1 MRHNN
6 RNKPSNILDKYD
18 RVYIDI
24 PQCPWL
30 RCMVCAP
37 MKTIYYNSARDP
49 WANIDRMF
57 RSVWDL
63 EDFVLRYGIDIGQGL

>member
-6 RNKPSNILDKYD
+6 RQKPSNNLDRYD
-18 RVYIDI
+18 RVYIQI

-30 RCMVCAP
+30 RSMVCVP
-37 MKTIYYNSARDP
+37 LKTIYYNTAADT

-57 RSVWDL
+57 VSVWDL
-63 EDFVLRYGIDIGQGL
+63 EDFVLRYRIELG

>member
-6 RNKPSNILDKYD
+6 IRKPSNNLDRYD

-30 RCMVCAP
+30 HSMVVEP
-37 MKTIYYNSARDP
+37 LKTIYYNRAADHD
-49 WANIDRMF
+49 ANIDRLF
-57 RSVWDL
+57 RSVYDL
-63 EDFVLRYGIDIGQGL
+63 ELFCVQHRIELF